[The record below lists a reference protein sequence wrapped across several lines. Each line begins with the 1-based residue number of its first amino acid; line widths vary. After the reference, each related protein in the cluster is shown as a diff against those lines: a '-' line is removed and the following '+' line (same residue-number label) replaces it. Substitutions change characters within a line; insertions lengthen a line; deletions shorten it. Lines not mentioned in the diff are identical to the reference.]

1 MPRGVRYDPPM
12 RLLSLAT
19 VLVATAQPIGDPAAV
34 DVCQRVPGAEVAKLF
49 GKDLKGA
56 KPFAS
61 KGEFSRCTYLVTNP
75 GSSETVRGY
84 SLWLYPPED
93 YDELLQYTEGIVE
106 NPSGFGD
113 AAVLFKD
120 EDGFFKLRLV
130 VREKHSFEAVASDA
144 ESAKKLA
151 KLALER
157 FSR

>member
-1 MPRGVRYDPPM
+1 M
-12 RLLSLAT
+12 RLLSLVT
-19 VLVATAQPIGDPAAV
+19 VMATAQPIGDPASI

-49 GKDLKGA
+49 GKELKQA
-56 KPFAS
+56 KPFTS
-61 KGEFSRCTYLVTNP
+61 KDEFSRCTYLVTNP
-75 GSSETVRGY
+75 GSPQTVPGY
-84 SLWLYPPED
+84 SLWLYPPAD

-120 EDGFFKLRLV
+120 EDGFFKLRFVL
-130 VREKHSFEAVASDA
+130 RDKLSLEAVASDA
-144 ESAKKLA
+144 QSAKKLA

>member
-1 MPRGVRYDPPM
+1 M
-12 RLLSLAT
+12 RLTALA
-19 VLVATAQPIGDPAAV
+19 LFLAAAAQPSRDPASV
-34 DVCQRVPGAEVAKLF
+34 DVCQRVPVAEVAKLF
-49 GKDLKGA
+49 GKELKQV
-56 KPFAS
+56 KPFTS
-61 KGEFSRCTYLVTNP
+61 KDDFSRCTYLVTNP
-75 GSSETVRGY
+75 GSPETVLGY

-93 YDELLQYTEGIVE
+93 YDDLLQYTEGIVE

-130 VREKHSFEAVASDA
+130 VRDKHSLEAVASDA

>member
-1 MPRGVRYDPPM
+1 M

-49 GKDLKGA
+49 GKDLKQA

>member
-1 MPRGVRYDPPM
+1 M

-49 GKDLKGA
+49 GKYLKQA

-144 ESAKKLA
+144 QSAKKLA

>member
-1 MPRGVRYDPPM
+1 M
-12 RLLSLAT
+12 RLLFLAI
-19 VLVATAQPIGDPAAV
+19 LVTQPVRDPTSEN
-34 DVCQRVPGAEVAKLF
+34 VCRRVPGAEVAKLF
-49 GKDLKGA
+49 GKELKQA

-61 KGEFSRCTYLVTNP
+61 KDEFSRCTYLVTNP
-75 GSSETVRGY
+75 GSSETVVGY

-93 YDELLQYTEGIVE
+93 YDELLEYTEGIVE

-120 EDGFFKLRLV
+120 EDGFSKLRLV
-130 VREKHSFEAVASDA
+130 VRGRFSIEAVASDA
-144 ESAKKLA
+144 DSVKKLA

>member
-1 MPRGVRYDPPM
+1 VPRGVRYDPPM

-49 GKDLKGA
+49 GKDLKQA

>member
-12 RLLSLAT
+12 RHLSLAT

-49 GKDLKGA
+49 GKNLKQA
-56 KPFAS
+56 KPFTS
-61 KGEFSRCTYLVTNP
+61 KGDFSRCTYLVTNP
-75 GSSETVRGY
+75 GSSETVVGY
-84 SLWLYPPED
+84 SLWLYPPGD
-93 YDELLQYTEGIVE
+93 YDELLEYTEGIVE

-120 EDGFFKLRLV
+120 EDGFFKLRFVL
-130 VREKHSFEAVASDA
+130 RDKLSLEAVASDA
-144 ESAKKLA
+144 QSAKKLA